1 MEQSD
6 NIYIIHN
13 MEAYEKNKTPF
24 TDQTGDPDMVRV

>member
-13 MEAYEKNKTPF
+13 MEAYEKNKTL